1 MDTSSSRPL
10 PPEKFEEI
18 YSQVPRLCVDLV
30 IRKDN
35 GIVLSLRTLPT
46 WTNQWHTPGSMVL
59 YREKIDDAIAR
70 TALHEVGLQVKPVKF
85 LDYMEFFS
93 EEQERGF
100 GYSVS
105 MAFLCDYV
113 SGELRPDDNAAEV
126 RVFQELPDNIIA
138 EQREMLEK
146 HWNEIEIGK

>member
-1 MDTSSSRPL
+1 MDTSASRPL

-59 YREKIDDAIAR
+59 YRERIEDAIAR
-70 TALHEVGLQVKPVKF
+70 TGVKEVRAWTVFDGARAPQAAGVIHTDFEKGFIAAETISYNDFVQYGSEQKAKEVGKLRIEGKEYLVK
-85 LDYMEFFS
+85 D
-93 EEQERGF
+93 G
-100 GYSVS
+100 
-105 MAFLCDYV
+105 D
-113 SGELRPDDNAAEV
+113 
-126 RVFQELPDNIIA
+126 VFHFRFNV
-138 EQREMLEK
+138 
-146 HWNEIEIGK
+146 